1 MLEPLVP
8 PATIGM
14 LGGGQLGRY
23 ALMAASVMGYRT
35 IVLDP
40 DPTAPAAVH
49 ASQHLVAPYD
59 DPTALARLAAEC
71 DVVTT
76 EFENPPA
83 DALNLLAATTRVA
96 PGSDAVAIA
105 QDRILEKRFLADH
118 GFPVGPFIA
127 LDETSDSP
135 NDGHEHEHDARL
147 AKIVSH
153 GAVVKSARM
162 GYDGKGQ
169 HRVSSVPMMHEAVDA
184 MGGVAVVVESL
195 LDLRT
200 ELSVLVAR
208 TVDGHIKTWPVAENM
223 HVDGILDVSVVPAR
237 VDAALKARSVEMAT
251 AIAKALR
258 YVGVL
263 AVEIFVVADQHGEDT
278 LLVNELAPRP
288 HNSGHWT
295 LDASVTSQFE
305 QQVRAVCGV
314 GLADT
319 AMTAP
324 AVAMVNLLGDLWFS
338 AGAGTAPVEPN
349 WASVL
354 ADPAATLH
362 LYGKSEPR
370 PARKMGH
377 VTVTAA
383 TPDAAEQR
391 ARQLRMALSR
401 PIQTS

>member
-1 MLEPLVP
+1 VLEPLVP

-23 ALMAASVMGYRT
+23 ALMAASAMGYRT

-105 QDRILEKRFLADH
+105 QDRILEKSFLADH

-135 NDGHEHEHDARL
+135 DDGHEHEHDARL

-169 HRVSSVPMMHEAVDA
+169 HRVNSVPQVYEAVDA

-237 VDAALKARSVEMAT
+237 VDAVLKARSVEMAT
-251 AIAKALR
+251 AIAEALC

-324 AVAMVNLLGDLWFS
+324 AVAMVNLLGDLWFTP
-338 AGAGTAPVEPN
+338 GTGSVPAEPN
-349 WASVL
+349 WAAVL
-354 ADPAATLH
+354 ADPSATLH

-377 VTVTAA
+377 ITVTAA

-391 ARQLRMALSR
+391 ARRLRIALSR

>member
-1 MLEPLVP
+1 
-8 PATIGM
+8 
-14 LGGGQLGRY
+14 
-23 ALMAASVMGYRT
+23 
-35 IVLDP
+35 
-40 DPTAPAAVH
+40 
-49 ASQHLVAPYD
+49 
-59 DPTALARLAAEC
+59 
-71 DVVTT
+71 
-76 EFENPPA
+76 
-83 DALNLLAATTRVA
+83 
-96 PGSDAVAIA
+96 
-105 QDRILEKRFLADH
+105 
-118 GFPVGPFIA
+118 
-127 LDETSDSP
+127 
-135 NDGHEHEHDARL
+135 
-147 AKIVSH
+147 
-153 GAVVKSARM
+153 
-162 GYDGKGQ
+162 
-169 HRVSSVPMMHEAVDA
+169 MMHEAVDA

-278 LLVNELAPRP
+278 LLVNEFAPRP